1 MGRWARPSPSPC
13 SPGTLYQNR
22 LLVGGRRGW
31 RRLITPFIQRFGFDH
46 AHGTAWLSH
55 NIEEVGL
62 FEHFLPALY
71 REETGRD
78 E

>member
-1 MGRWARPSPSPC
+1 
-13 SPGTLYQNR
+13 

-62 FEHFLPALY
+62 FEYFLPALY